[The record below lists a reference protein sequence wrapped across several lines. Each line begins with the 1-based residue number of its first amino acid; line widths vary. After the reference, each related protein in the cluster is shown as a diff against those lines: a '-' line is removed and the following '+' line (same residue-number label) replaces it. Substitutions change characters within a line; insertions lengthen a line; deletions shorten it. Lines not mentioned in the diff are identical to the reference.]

1 MNATLKTAPSSSFKE
16 SICADIGGK
25 GPQLFRVEERVDWI
39 RNSGLLELSDS
50 GRDKRKE
57 DNSGQVIRKVR
68 EVASKMS
75 FCLTLKPLNSTD
87 CIEE

>member
-1 MNATLKTAPSSSFKE
+1 MKATLKTAPSASFKE
-16 SICADIGGK
+16 SICADIGRK

-50 GRDKRKE
+50 GRDKRKKE
-57 DNSGQVIRKVR
+57 NSGQVICALARKVR

-75 FCLTLKPLNSTD
+75 FCLTLKP
-87 CIEE
+87 